1 MQLMNAP
8 LKCPTSNNHIPPT
21 LQIAQ
26 ETIRNR
32 GGNWIYET
40 SELVQNR
47 LGCWIRTRLLSAHVT
62 PLRQQLVTKGKTLKP
77 ILNLKEVFPGELF
90 KR

>member
-1 MQLMNAP
+1 MPPCNGD
-8 LKCPTSNNHIPPT
+8 CPTSHHIPPT

-26 ETIRNR
+26 ETSIRNR

-47 LGCWIRTRLLSAHVT
+47 LGCWIRLRLLSAHVT

-77 ILNLKEVFPGELF
+77 ILSLREVFPGALF
-90 KR
+90 KG